1 MNCASALGMVG
12 AKHLVFRMGRAGTCP
27 PPTFL
32 KDFLVKLREVVIKL
46 VTGQSHL
53 AGDDRYSNQFKVACN
68 SQGELHQS
76 IFLSEEGSLRAVL
89 KDKSR

>member
-46 VTGQSHL
+46 VRAIWQGMTDTAINLKLLATARESFIRAFSYLRKALYGQ
-53 AGDDRYSNQFKVACN
+53 F
-68 SQGELHQS
+68 
-76 IFLSEEGSLRAVL
+76 
-89 KDKSR
+89 